1 MPGEWAAIQED
12 IRADALSAD
21 ACAIAAIVCVGITV
35 ASFMLR
41 PDPTLQLAGFA
52 TMFGALFLFI
62 FSLHFARKARAAA
75 EDIQR
80 TIDHLAWEEWITTMP
95 TGTRWAV
102 GGYLRTSGPPPPTP
116 PVR

>member
-1 MPGEWAAIQED
+1 MPAEWAAVQED

-35 ASFMLR
+35 AGFLAPS
-41 PDPTLQLAGFA
+41 DPTFRLAGFA

-75 EDIQR
+75 EEIQR
-80 TIDHLAWEEWITTMP
+80 TVDQLAWEEWVTTLP

-102 GGYLRTSGPPPPTP
+102 GGHRNAPAPAPPTP
-116 PVR
+116 PAS